1 MWLLLDMLYL
11 KCYLPEFVL
20 KVAEARYNKN
30 PDDINER
37 LLWEARSR
45 VSDKDAKNKA
55 NIR

>member
-1 MWLLLDMLYL
+1 MLYL